1 MLKWTEIRFIFDL
14 EMNLLATKENDS
26 ESEIS
31 SQNRF
36 EIFLNLKNFREE
48 RSKKTYGNKMIC

>member
-36 EIFLNLKNFREE
+36 EK
-48 RSKKTYGNKMIC
+48 SKEL